1 MLARRIRRGSDRFWA
16 MGGGTSKG
24 ATDPAPS
31 ASPVTSNANGVDA
44 ALVTFCKSLKA
55 ADYETFKAECIKT
68 VSLTAHMT
76 VEHGLYIVLKVRG
89 SKH

>member
-1 MLARRIRRGSDRFWA
+1 

-68 VSLTAHMT
+68 VSLTASYHFSAVFSIYYDRQRSM
-76 VEHGLYIVLKVRG
+76 
-89 SKH
+89 